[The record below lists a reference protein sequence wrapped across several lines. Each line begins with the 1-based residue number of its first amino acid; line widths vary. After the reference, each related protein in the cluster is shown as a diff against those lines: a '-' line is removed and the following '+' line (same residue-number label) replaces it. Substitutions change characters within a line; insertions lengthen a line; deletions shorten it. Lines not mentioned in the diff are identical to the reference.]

1 MATVMNRGI
10 NLNLNCSPHSND
22 DSLKEEI
29 RQAIIDH
36 EIIFREQVIVF
47 SFQFESFPF
56 TSIFSS
62 L

>member
-1 MATVMNRGI
+1 MATVMDRGI
-10 NLNLNCSPHSND
+10 DLNLDCSPYSSD
-22 DSLKEEI
+22 DSLKEQI
-29 RQAIIDH
+29 RQAIINH

-56 TSIFSS
+56 TSTLSS